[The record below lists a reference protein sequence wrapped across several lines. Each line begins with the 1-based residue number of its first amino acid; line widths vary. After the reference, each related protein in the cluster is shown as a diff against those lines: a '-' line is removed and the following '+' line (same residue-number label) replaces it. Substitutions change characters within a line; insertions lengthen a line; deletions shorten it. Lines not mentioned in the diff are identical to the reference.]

1 VVGVALQSRWERTKA
16 SVECWCTPNVCQPPP
31 AEISA
36 AVCIAAKLAEKLEAD
51 VDDFFAALRA
61 VGFDDGHIIEI
72 SAKRHKR
79 DSQHRLMPN
88 GRLCATPA
96 SRA

>member
-1 VVGVALQSRWERTKA
+1 MLVYAERLPT
-16 SVECWCTPNVCQPPP
+16 PP

-36 AVCIAAKLAEKLEAD
+36 AVRIAAKLAEKLEAD

-72 SAKRHKR
+72 AL
-79 DSQHRLMPN
+79 QVGLN
-88 GRLCATPA
+88 TG
-96 SRA
+96 